1 MGGTNFNGQLGAP
14 GQFYERSHCM
24 INQLPQPTPSNLWA
38 WLAWEPLNCPG
49 ISLLLLLCDV
59 AKVFC
64 FWPMTRMCVCCLCED
79 FEVPLSAPLCLP
91 PLVLLFCPP
100 MPNEQWTQVVL
111 NSEHVIGG
119 EENLGAKFD
128 DVVALLRKIN
138 QTLPKRQRTQAF
150 P

>member
-1 MGGTNFNGQLGAP
+1 MWP
-14 GQFYERSHCM
+14 RSF
-24 INQLPQPTPSNLWA
+24 
-38 WLAWEPLNCPG
+38 
-49 ISLLLLLCDV
+49 V
-59 AKVFC
+59 
-64 FWPMTRMCVCCLCED
+64 FWPMTRMCVLSLWRLWSP
-79 FEVPLSAPLCLP
+79 PLWPVLFLP

-128 DVVALLRKIN
+128 DVAALLRKID

-150 P
+150 PKVTKSLKFSTRCAHSVILWYNATSIKADKTAVIKKVFPHAKATLVKSKTQQQD